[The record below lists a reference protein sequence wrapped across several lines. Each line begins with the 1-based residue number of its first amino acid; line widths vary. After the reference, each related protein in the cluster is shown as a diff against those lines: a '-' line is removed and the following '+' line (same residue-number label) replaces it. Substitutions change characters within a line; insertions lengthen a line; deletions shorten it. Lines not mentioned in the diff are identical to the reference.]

1 MLKKRWLCPVTTLR
15 WSARFIMMSQ
25 ERSGLGKLSTLKRS
39 CGVYTDPLFSFTLRE
54 GGKTIGTGII
64 TEILETA

>member
-1 MLKKRWLCPVTTLR
+1 MINVAT
-15 WSARFIMMSQ
+15 IVSQ

-39 CGVYTDPLFSFTLRE
+39 CGVYTDLLFSFTLRE